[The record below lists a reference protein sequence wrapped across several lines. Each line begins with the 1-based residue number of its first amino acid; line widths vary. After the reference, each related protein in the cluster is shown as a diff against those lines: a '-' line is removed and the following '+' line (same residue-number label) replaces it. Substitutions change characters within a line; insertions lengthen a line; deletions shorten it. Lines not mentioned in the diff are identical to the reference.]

1 MLSNIFPI
9 LTHYK
14 FYYVIPGFFILIK
27 SFIYIRGLPTSAL
40 FQARESKNSAMKIR
54 PWFFRIDYF
63 ENKRQNL
70 SSHLELVILENSWF
84 FKFVICQE
92 NWRNWLFSEI
102 TSSRWQDGNNRL
114 QFSITCLDH
123 QGHNFLKLTKKFI
136 LLFHISICWLCKKN
150 IDLCLWTTSQWRMLD
165 RCVLCN
171 FANFLI
177 PGLI

>member
-1 MLSNIFPI
+1 MKLPFPRDQASVFFLLSLYGGGGVCGAISSSNDQFNSWIKIYGMAHFYAVSRLNPLKSAKGPEERRKTMILATESVLIMLSNIFPI

-63 ENKRQNL
+63 ENNRQIL

-84 FKFVICQE
+84 FASYLSKYKQK
-92 NWRNWLFSEI
+92 S
-102 TSSRWQDGNNRL
+102 D
-114 QFSITCLDH
+114 
-123 QGHNFLKLTKKFI
+123 
-136 LLFHISICWLCKKN
+136 
-150 IDLCLWTTSQWRMLD
+150 
-165 RCVLCN
+165 
-171 FANFLI
+171 
-177 PGLI
+177 